1 MTPAAPGASIALPI
15 VMCRLRF
22 PHENQPVPLGAPGGA
37 AHVRTVALCR
47 GAWDTKGVLVY
58 RGRYYGWSAAMAEKD
73 AFSTTLN
80 ILCTWTNDK
89 ARALRLPQRTQ
100 ATRLAKSGMR

>member
-1 MTPAAPGASIALPI
+1 
-15 VMCRLRF
+15 MCRLRF
-22 PHENQPVPLGAPGGA
+22 PHENQPVPLGAADGA

-73 AFSTTLN
+73 AFSTILN

-89 ARALRLPQRTQ
+89 SQGLEITSKDTGDLASKIRDALVTDGHLQP
-100 ATRLAKSGMR
+100 ADKAD